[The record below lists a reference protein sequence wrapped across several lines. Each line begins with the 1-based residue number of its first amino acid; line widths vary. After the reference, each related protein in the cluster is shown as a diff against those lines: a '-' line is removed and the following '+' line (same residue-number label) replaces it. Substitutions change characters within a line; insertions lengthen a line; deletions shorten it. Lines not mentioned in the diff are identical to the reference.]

1 MITVLM
7 PSFHSAKLVKERIL
21 EINDDTEII
30 IIENSRNNNL
40 KEELEKK
47 HNNVKVVIPDENLGW
62 GKAINLGIN
71 TLRLNLFYIF
81 FIDAFFYKKK
91 YEF

>member
-1 MITVLM
+1 M

-47 HNNVKVVIPDENLGW
+47 LD
-62 GKAINLGIN
+62 
-71 TLRLNLFYIF
+71 
-81 FIDAFFYKKK
+81 
-91 YEF
+91 